1 MKSLVLLVALLLWPS
16 SVPAF
21 PSITVTSDEE
31 RNLNHYVQDLQNLL
45 LSVPTKGETGHEAQ
59 TKATSSVA
67 PTGTRAIQYEEIST
81 DKDVVLSPLREVTTP
96 VPHRAITV
104 EDERRKRTKRTAFW
118 SIKPNN
124 ISVVLR
130 TKEPYIER
138 EEEPE
143 AIVRPT
149 GRTTPLSPVSD
160 VAKGLQVTSR
170 TSLTPTSLTPTTREG
185 SDLRDSTELEDVP
198 QLSGEENLEGITF
211 GKHAQTLNNDDILKK
226 ISDIRFQ
233 VQQAPRGDSL
243 NEESREDIRAS
254 KDDLRRSIALAA
266 AAEQKLTKMSESQ
279 ILPLGQTGNEVDNI
293 EAVINVLYNS
303 RDKIPE
309 YFDIKYVPPEMREKT
324 STVFNALK
332 KILCVGG
339 GEAQSLIRRLIKISM
354 RLLRLLNTS

>member
-31 RNLNHYVQDLQNLL
+31 KNLNHYVQDLQNLL
-45 LSVPTKGETGHEAQ
+45 LSVPTKGETGHETK
-59 TKATSSVA
+59 TKATSSVT
-67 PTGTRAIQYEEIST
+67 PTGTKAIRYEELST
-81 DKDVVLSPLREVTTP
+81 DKDVLLNPIREVTTP
-96 VPHRAITV
+96 VPHQGITM

-130 TKEPYIER
+130 TKEPYIEK
-138 EEEPE
+138 EEEPDV
-143 AIVRPT
+143 IVRT
-149 GRTTPLSPVSD
+149 TENTTPLSRAPDLSK
-160 VAKGLQVTSR
+160 APQVTS
-170 TSLTPTSLTPTTREG
+170 PTSPPPTTRES

-198 QLSGEENLEGITF
+198 QLSGENLEGITF
-211 GKHAQTLNNDDILKK
+211 GKHTQTLNNDDILRK
-226 ISDIRFQ
+226 ISDIHSQ
-233 VQQAPRGDSL
+233 VQQAPHGDNL

-254 KDDLRRSIALAA
+254 KEDLRRSIALAA

-279 ILPLGQTGNEVDNI
+279 ILPLGQTGNEIGNI
-293 EAVINVLYNS
+293 ESVINMLYNS
-303 RDKIPE
+303 RDKLPE

-324 STVFNALK
+324 NTVFSGLK

-339 GEAQSLIRRLIKISM
+339 EEAQSLVRRLIKISM
-354 RLLRLLNTS
+354 KLLRLLNIPGLK